1 MKNEFFE
8 KIKREGKIS
17 DEALQIIYNAKSAF
31 ICAPKVLNPSVR
43 FPLFFIFRQ
52 FPRLCRILMQIK
64 KQVFGYK

>member
-8 KIKREGKIS
+8 KIKREEKIS
-17 DEALQIIYNAKSAF
+17 EEALQIIYNAKAAF

-52 FPRLCRILMQIK
+52 FPRLCRVIVQLK
-64 KQVFGYK
+64 KYLFGHN